1 MVYAPRVS
9 LPLLSVLLGCS
20 SPGAVPDVRL
30 GNAEAAVVTPVV
42 HAGWAQGF
50 ESPLAPRFGHDPN
63 EPVGP
68 WAVFG
73 DRGGA
78 SVLDQVQGRIVRY
91 DPDGVPLGVVPI
103 PSRATFDAVSTAEG
117 YGLLSWTQGDDA
129 HWSAASIDVAGA
141 VTGDTR
147 LDIDPPT
154 AVLYDAAT
162 ERLLVEDRHEET
174 VDVVTGERFPG
185 RPSGTGWYVSAHKDD
200 LLHVTLTWANA
211 DSSETHAVRLVVD
224 RPVVNLLALEPV
236 GDDVVVGLF
245 LMENTA
251 DPTLLDPEVR
261 VIRVDRAGHLEQEFR
276 LPAGEGLD
284 PNRSIALLP
293 DGSVLQLRPT
303 SERVELGRVRP

>member
-1 MVYAPRVS
+1 MISV
-9 LPLLSVLLGCS
+9 LLTALLGCS
-20 SPGAVPDVRL
+20 SPAAVPDVRL
-30 GNAEAAVVTPVV
+30 GNVRTVEITPMVA
-42 HAGWAQGF
+42 AGWARGI
-50 ESPLAPRFGHDPN
+50 ESPLTPTFGRDPN

-68 WAVFG
+68 WAVFA

-91 DPDGVPLGVVPI
+91 DLDGVPLGTVPI
-103 PSRATFDAVSTAEG
+103 PSYATFDAVSTTEG

-129 HWSAASIDVAGA
+129 HWSAASIDGTGA
-141 VTGDTR
+141 ITGDTR
-147 LDIDPPT
+147 LDLDPPT

-162 ERLLVEDRHEET
+162 EHLLVEDRHVET
-174 VDVVTGERFPG
+174 VDVLSGDRFPG

-224 RPVVNLLALEPV
+224 RPVVNLVALEPA

-261 VIRVDRAGHLEQEFR
+261 VIRVDRVGHLEQEFR

-303 SERVELGRVRP
+303 RTSVELGRVQP